1 MAVIGI
7 ALSVLVICWSWLTG
21 RMSVRWKVGQRW
33 RCGALYINSKTRLL
47 FHSLSLIIL
56 PILCVLMIGHFLAIG
71 IVLLTWYVFFLA
83 GRYEFRL
90 QALRYA
96 RMIAEAEGIEMEV
109 AMVRAYDML
118 AHAVQNPDC

>member
-1 MAVIGI
+1 
-7 ALSVLVICWSWLTG
+7 
-21 RMSVRWKVGQRW
+21 
-33 RCGALYINSKTRLL
+33 
-47 FHSLSLIIL
+47 
-56 PILCVLMIGHFLAIG
+56 MIGHFLAIG